1 MQFPHVPSS
10 LKRAVMSSYSCSELV
25 SYKKEGTFTLERRD
39 VEDIILNEREEPSLH
54 KSWVSDVSEHLGS
67 EEKA

>member
-1 MQFPHVPSS
+1 
-10 LKRAVMSSYSCSELV
+10 MSSFSCSELV

-39 VEDIILNEREEPSLH
+39 VEDIILNEREEPSLR
-54 KSWVSDVSEHLGS
+54 KSWVSDVSEHPGS